1 MEFVH
6 VRRPPRA
13 EAVEFLAVSAS
24 WRKRRRRE
32 LTMTAQDEAGVDVYV
47 RVRVR
52 IGASRFLYDPRRRC
66 KRAASSQAN
75 YSVGF
80 SQTAQPNCDFFFY
93 SFFLNL
99 NKLFL

>member
-24 WRKRRRRE
+24 RRKRRGRE
-32 LTMTAQDEAGVDVYV
+32 LTTTAQEEAGVDVYV
-47 RVRVR
+47 RVRV
-52 IGASRFLYDPRRRC
+52 GASRFIYDPRRRC
-66 KRAASSQAN
+66 KWAASSEAN
-75 YSVGF
+75 DSVGF
-80 SQTAQPNCDFFFY
+80 SQTAQPNNALSFY

-99 NKLFL
+99 NKLFF